1 MLSGDAWSRKKGAAD
16 RVRGASGIRAVGAT
30 GSHRSSRHAA
40 DRCDPNK
47 EGKQEGLDDED
58 ERQRHAGLTWMREV
72 KSSGGSATTF
82 DQANARHALLSS
94 GGTRLTDTT

>member
-1 MLSGDAWSRKKGAAD
+1 MHFLVMRGSRKKGAAD

-47 EGKQEGLDDED
+47 EGKQEDLDDED
-58 ERQRHAGLTWMREV
+58 ERQRHVGLTWMREV
-72 KSSGGSATTF
+72 KSSGRE
-82 DQANARHALLSS
+82 RHDVRS
-94 GGTRLTDTT
+94 G

>member
-1 MLSGDAWSRKKGAAD
+1 VVTKKGAAD

-30 GSHRSSRHAA
+30 GSHRSCRHAA

-47 EGKQEGLDDED
+47 EGKQEALEDED
-58 ERQRHAGLTWMREV
+58 ERQRHVGLTWMREV

-82 DQANARHALLSS
+82 DQANARQALLSS
-94 GGTRLTDTT
+94 GGTRLTDTA